1 MLQPLMIIIAMPQ
14 PTVIDVRMLEGG
26 SGGRKPIHRNWKRSN
41 QSLWLA
47 RIKGSLNIWIFK
59 QPLHNPQKFPKNGSA
74 PKKSKKILNL
84 KPLMG
89 LEQTGV
95 KYLNVCSTPPQNIKA
110 SALIGKCSHFDAVF
124 QKNINPVM
132 F

>member
-1 MLQPLMIIIAMPQ
+1 M
-14 PTVIDVRMLEGG
+14 
-26 SGGRKPIHRNWKRSN
+26 
-41 QSLWLA
+41 
-47 RIKGSLNIWIFK
+47 
-59 QPLHNPQKFPKNGSA
+59 
-74 PKKSKKILNL
+74 
-84 KPLMG
+84 MG

-132 F
+132 FLMLFFKEILIVCK